1 MRFGSLFAGVGGF
14 DLGLEA
20 AGWECAWQVEWDP
33 HCQQT
38 LAHHWPNVPRW
49 GDVSDVNGAHLP
61 PVDVITF
68 GSPCQDLSVAGKRAG
83 LEGSRSNLFFQATR
97 IIREMQHA
105 TGGTF
110 PRYAIWENVVGALNS
125 NGGNDFEAVLEEMA
139 DLGSHHLEWAVLD
152 AQFFGVPQRRRRV
165 FVIACLDSS
174 KAGRGGGQILAVGE
188 GRRRNPSTRKQTRQ
202 DPADTVA
209 DSFGDSSQWAAGTN
223 ADGVLASP
231 VCSKWHKGSGGPAG
245 DERYNLVVQND
256 EALPFTPSSHAAY
269 TEGVGTLRANGGDL
283 GGGSET
289 LIVEQSAH

>member
-20 AGWECAWQVEWDP
+20 AGWECAWQVEWDA

-38 LAHHWPNVPRW
+38 LAHHWPNIPRG
-49 GDVSDVNGAHLP
+49 GDVSDVQGADLP

-97 IIREMQHA
+97 IIREMQNA

-125 NGGNDFEAVLEEMA
+125 NGGDDFEAVLKEMA
-139 DLGSHHLEWAVLD
+139 DLGGHHLEWAVLD

-174 KAGRGGGQILAVGE
+174 KTGRGSGQILAIGE
-188 GRRRNPSTRKQTRQ
+188 GRRRDSSKGKQKRQ
-202 DPADTVA
+202 DPADAVAEGAGNGSQPANGRPIANCLPAELYHKSTVVNQ
-209 DSFGDSSQWAAGTN
+209 DVNNGHL
-223 ADGVLASP
+223 VLQEPTS
-231 VCSKWHKGSGGPAG
+231 
-245 DERYNLVVQND
+245 
-256 EALPFTPSSHAAY
+256 FTPSSHAAY